1 MRVIQRS
8 PAFFHWHYTPS
19 FHIPAF
25 RTLYQVPS
33 GTKRHIAS
41 RLYAFPVFV
50 PERLPLSTH
59 RSEES
64 YPAERSC
71 LVGGAGACS
80 ILRTS
85 PFQSFVQIRS
95 FCLRVYAP
103 SAQMVLSL
111 PDSSSEVYFVVHKDD
126 SRSAAS
132 FVFQRL
138 YTLSAS
144 V

>member
-1 MRVIQRS
+1 MALYPFLFTFQLSER
-8 PAFFHWHYTPS
+8 YTR
-19 FHIPAF
+19 F
-25 RTLYQVPS
+25 RRD
-33 GTKRHIAS
+33 TKRHIAS

-132 FVFQRL
+132 FVFPAPVYAVSICL
-138 YTLSAS
+138 NAFHFVYS